1 MQVLNSVPKSFI
13 NELDRSSDM
22 QGYVFRMGKQNIH
35 INFGRETY
43 WKTSTLNGE
52 DRRILQSER
61 DRERERDCEGWTWVQ
76 LVQDRLERRALLSA
90 VFSLRDLLT
99 SIRLFFMQCASCHL
113 G

>member
-13 NELDRSSDM
+13 NELGRSSDI
-22 QGYVFRMGKQNIH
+22 QGYVFRMEKQNIH

-61 DRERERDCEGWTWVQ
+61 QRDCEGWTWVQ
-76 LVQDRLERRALLSA
+76 LVQDSLERRALLSA

-99 SIRLFFMQCASCHL
+99 SIRLFFYAMRQLSL
-113 G
+113 RLIK